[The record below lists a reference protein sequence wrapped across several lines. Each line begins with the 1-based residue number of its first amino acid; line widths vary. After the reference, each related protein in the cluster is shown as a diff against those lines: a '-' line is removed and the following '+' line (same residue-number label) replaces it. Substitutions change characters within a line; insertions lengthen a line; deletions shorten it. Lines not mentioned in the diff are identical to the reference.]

1 MNKLTRWAPALAAP
15 VVIVGAAIAVPAI
28 AQAEQPLPA
37 KSPAQVLALIAK
49 SEHAAYS
56 GTITQSTDL
65 GLPDLSSIEKQLGAM
80 GIQDTSAL
88 NLITSSHTV
97 RVYTDGK
104 DGQRLQLLDS
114 LAERDVVRN
123 GDSVWL
129 YSSSDNAA
137 THLTFTGKSAAA
149 DAGAQASA
157 PDATPADLA
166 TKLIGALQ
174 PSTTFDVSTS
184 ARVAGRAA
192 YRLTLTPKDPGTL
205 VADATVA
212 VDAETGVPLE
222 VSVYAKGQAK
232 PAAQL
237 AFSSIRFGAP
247 DAARF
252 RFTPPKGASVET
264 QTVDPRF
271 PAQDEGLRLFDLPSI
286 PADERPTVTGDGWGA
301 IAELPAGSLDYGQ
314 ASGGDTSG
322 LLNLLQAVD
331 GGHGLQTALVSVLI
345 TDDGRVLAGAVPLTA
360 LENAAK

>member
-56 GTITQSTDL
+56 GTIAQSTDL

-129 YSSSDNAA
+129 YSSSDDAA
-137 THLTFTGKSAAA
+137 THLTFAGKAGDAE
-149 DAGAQASA
+149 AGAEASA
-157 PDATPADLA
+157 PDATPAALA
-166 TKLIGALQ
+166 TKLIDALQ

-222 VSVYAKGQAK
+222 VSVHAKGQSK
-232 PAAQL
+232 PAAQI
-237 AFSSIRFGAP
+237 AFSSIHYGKP

-252 RFTPPKGASVET
+252 RFTPPKGASVDT
-264 QTVDPRF
+264 QAVDPRS
-271 PAQDEGLRLFDLPSI
+271 PAAGKGFGGFALPDLP
-286 PADERPTVTGDGWGA
+286 AGERPTVVGDGWGA
-301 IAELPAGSLDYGQ
+301 IVESPAGSLDFAQ
-314 ASGGDTSG
+314 ASRGDTSG
-322 LLNLLQAVD
+322 LLNLLQKVD

-360 LENAAK
+360 LENAAR